1 MHIQKAVTDD
11 LDKIME
17 IYEIAQNF
25 MIKSGNPTQWGHHYP
40 TKELIEND
48 IENEICYLIYEN
60 ESPHGVFA
68 LFRGDEPT
76 YRYIENGEWLNDD
89 AYVTVHRIAS
99 DGKCRGIFDCAIK
112 YCKSISK
119 NIRIDT
125 HKNNLVM
132 QKLIERNDF
141 KKCGTVYVNDK
152 SARIAYQWTESLP
165 E

>member
-68 LFRGDEPT
+68 LLEVMNPHT
-76 YRYIENGEWLNDD
+76 NTSKMVNG
-89 AYVTVHRIAS
+89 
-99 DGKCRGIFDCAIK
+99 
-112 YCKSISK
+112 
-119 NIRIDT
+119 
-125 HKNNLVM
+125 
-132 QKLIERNDF
+132 
-141 KKCGTVYVNDK
+141 
-152 SARIAYQWTESLP
+152 
-165 E
+165 